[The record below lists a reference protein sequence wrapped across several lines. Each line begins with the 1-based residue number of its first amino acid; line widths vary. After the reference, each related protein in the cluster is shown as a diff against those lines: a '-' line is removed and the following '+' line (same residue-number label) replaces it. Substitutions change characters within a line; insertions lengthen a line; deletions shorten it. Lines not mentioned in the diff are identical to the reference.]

1 VSSSQSN
8 QSVQLR
14 LVRLIELDCYKA
26 ILRPY
31 LEVVIAIS
39 GVEFCAFRHL
49 SIYFSILTRAS
60 YCSILNNAFLA
71 ISKFII
77 LLAKLITTAFSSVH
91 NVRLADLSLT
101 TSRRS
106 R

>member
-14 LVRLIELDCYKA
+14 LIRLIKLDCYKA
-26 ILRPY
+26 NLRPY
-31 LEVVIAIS
+31 LVVVIAIS
-39 GVEFCAFRHL
+39 SVKFCAFQHL
-49 SIYFSILTRAS
+49 GMYFSVPTRAS
-60 YCSILNNAFLA
+60 YYSILNNASLA
-71 ISKFII
+71 ISKVII

-91 NVRLADLSLT
+91 NVRLANLSLI